1 VPAPL
6 TLRRGFIR
14 PGPVVLRFNGFE
26 RVTIMI
32 TLSKSRIAAACL
44 ALAAWVPLQ
53 SHAGLLDDDEARKAI
68 IDLRAKVDN
77 LARELNARID
87 TKSDRSSA
95 LDMVNQQEQTLSEIA
110 KLRGQVEVLSNE
122 LANVQKRQKDFYTD
136 LDERIRKL
144 EPRQVTID
152 GREAAVDPNEQRS
165 YDAAMALFKGG
176 DYKTAAAAL
185 GDFVRRYPASGYAAN
200 AQYWLGNAYY
210 ALRDYKNAI
219 SAQETV
225 VSQYRDSPKAPDA
238 MLNIASSYTELKDTK
253 NAKKALKDLVA
264 KYPESSAAQAAKD
277 RLAVLK

>member
-1 VPAPL
+1 
-6 TLRRGFIR
+6 
-14 PGPVVLRFNGFE
+14 
-26 RVTIMI
+26 MI
-32 TLSKSRIAAACL
+32 TLTKSRIAAACV
-44 ALAAWVPLQ
+44 ALAAWAPLQ
-53 SHAGLLDDDEARKAI
+53 GHAGLLDDDEARKAI
-68 IDLRAKVDN
+68 IDLRAKVDTI
-77 LARELNARID
+77 ARELNARID
-87 TKSDRSSA
+87 TKSDRSAA
-95 LDMVNQQEQTLSEIA
+95 LDMVNQHEQTLSEIA

-122 LANVQKRQKDFYTD
+122 LVNIQKRQKDLYAD

-152 GREAAVDPNEQRS
+152 GREAAVDPNEQRA

-176 DYKTAAAAL
+176 DYKAAAAAL
-185 GDFVRRYPASGYAAN
+185 GDFVRRYPGSGYAAN

-219 SAQETV
+219 SAQEV
-225 VSQYRDSPKAPDA
+225 VVAQYRDSAKAPDA
-238 MLNIASSYTELKDTK
+238 MLNIASSYTELKDNK